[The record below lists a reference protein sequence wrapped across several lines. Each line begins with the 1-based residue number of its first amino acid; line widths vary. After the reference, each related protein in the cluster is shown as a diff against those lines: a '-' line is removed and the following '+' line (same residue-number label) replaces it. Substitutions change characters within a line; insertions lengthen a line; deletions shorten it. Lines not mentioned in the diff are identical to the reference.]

1 MPGSDR
7 GRWTDGVRACVQ
19 RYPKETL
26 GLARRIYRLHGNGV
40 WQVYAEKVMRVV
52 GKILSRHS
60 SSRYGPSSYR

>member
-1 MPGSDR
+1 MI
-7 GRWTDGVRACVQ
+7 DGVQ

-52 GKILSRHS
+52 GKILARHS
-60 SSRYGPSSYR
+60 HHGPSYR